1 MSKSIAI
8 TYSSTGT
15 KPGNCVSRR
24 VLPRLL
30 FAVVAVIA
38 SGPAAAQSRSATE
51 AADFPN
57 RPVRIILPTTAG
69 SGVDI
74 TARTIAQKLTEAW
87 GQQVVVDNRPGA
99 NGIIGMEALAKS
111 KPDGYTLLQGF
122 TSVLT
127 INPYVYKALPYDT
140 FRDHAP
146 ITQTV
151 SNTMVLVVNPFLP
164 ARSAKELVALGR
176 SRPGDLVYASAGIGN
191 LTHLAGELLRVE
203 TKIKTLHV
211 PYKGETPAF
220 TSVVGGE
227 TAFMFI
233 AALGVSPHIASGKLR
248 LLATCGE
255 QRASAFPNAP
265 TMVESGFPKVVVTGW
280 GGFLAPVGTPAEI
293 LQKIQRETARVL
305 FAPDIKERLS
315 SLGAEPVGSNPEQF
329 AAFIKAEA
337 EKWSRVTRDAGI
349 YHSQ

>member
-1 MSKSIAI
+1 MYTPIA
-8 TYSSTGT
+8 SPNPRTGT
-15 KPGNCVSRR
+15 REKNRLNLPVSRY
-24 VLPRLL
+24 LTLL
-30 FAVVAVIA
+30 LVAVGA
-38 SGPAAAQSRSATE
+38 SGLGVPQSRAATE
-51 AADFPN
+51 ATDFPN
-57 RPVRIILPTTAG
+57 RPIRIILPTTAG

-74 TARTIAQKLTEAW
+74 TARTIAAKLTEAW

-127 INPYVYKALPYDT
+127 INSYVYKSLPYDT

-151 SNTMVLVVNPFLP
+151 TNTMVLVANPFLP
-164 ARSAKELVALGR
+164 VRSVKDLVALGR

-220 TSVVGGE
+220 TAVAGGE

-255 QRASAFPNAP
+255 KRAGAFPDAP
-265 TMVESGFPKVVVTGW
+265 TMIESGFPKVVVTGW
-280 GGFLAPVGTPAEI
+280 GGFLAPVGTAPEI
-293 LQKIQRETARVL
+293 LQKVQRETARVL
-305 FAPDIKERLS
+305 FAPDIRERLS
-315 SLGAEPVGSNPEQF
+315 SLGAEPVGSTPGEF

-337 EKWSRVTRDAGI
+337 EKWSRVTREAGI

>member
-1 MSKSIAI
+1 MAI
-8 TYSSTGT
+8 FVSLPTPRTAIRVMYRRSLPVARYLTMLAVAAGV
-15 KPGNCVSRR
+15 CV
-24 VLPRLL
+24 L
-30 FAVVAVIA
+30 
-38 SGPAAAQSRSATE
+38 AAAPSRAATD
-51 AADFPN
+51 ATDFPN
-57 RPVRIILPTTAG
+57 RPIRIILPTTAG

-127 INPYVYKALPYDT
+127 INPYVYKSLPYDT

-146 ITQTV
+146 ITQTAT
-151 SNTMVLVVNPFLP
+151 NTMVLVANPFLP
-164 ARSAKELVALGR
+164 VRSAKELVALGR

-203 TKIKTLHV
+203 TKIKALHV

-220 TSVVGGE
+220 TAVVGGE

-248 LLATCGE
+248 LLATCGAK
-255 QRASAFPNAP
+255 RASAFPKAP
-265 TMVESGFPKVVVTGW
+265 TMIESGFPKVVVTGW
-280 GGFLAPVGTPAEI
+280 GGFLAPVGTPPEI
-293 LQKIQRETARVL
+293 LQKVQRETARVL
-305 FAPDIKERLS
+305 SAPDIRERLS
-315 SLGAEPVGSNPEQF
+315 GLGAEPVGSTPEQF

-337 EKWSRVTRDAGI
+337 EKWSRVTREAGI

>member
-1 MSKSIAI
+1 MSVSI
-8 TYSSTGT
+8 TTTHSQL
-15 KPGNCVSRR
+15 GNKVGNYVKHSILQHL
-24 VLPRLL
+24 VL
-30 FAVVAVIA
+30 AAVAVLA
-38 SGPAAAQSRSATE
+38 TGPAAAQGRSATE

-57 RPVRIILPTTAG
+57 RPIRIILPTTAG

-74 TARTIAQKLTEAW
+74 TARTIAQKLSEAW
-87 GQQVVVDNRPGA
+87 GQQVIVDNRPGA
-99 NGIIGMEALAKS
+99 NGIIGMEAVAKA

-146 ITQTV
+146 ITQTA

-203 TKIKTLHV
+203 TKIKSLHV

-220 TSVVGGE
+220 TAVAGGE

-255 QRASAFPNAP
+255 KRAAAFPDAP

-280 GGFLAPVGTPAEI
+280 GGFLAPVGTPVEI
-293 LQKIQRETARVL
+293 LQKVQRETARVL

-315 SLGAEPVGSNPEQF
+315 GLGAEPVGSTPEQF

-337 EKWSRVTRDAGI
+337 EKWSRVTREAGI